1 MPVLRLIP
9 QLASIVTHYN
19 FDSSSIFPYGV
30 VVTMP
35 EQEIKSIPLSKLR
48 LWTENP
54 RDPMDESMSDSEII
68 KRAIVNDSD
77 NWNLDSLIVEMG
89 KRYHLN
95 EIPVVVANADDTFTV
110 YDGNRRVA
118 LLKCI
123 KDPDLFQ
130 DAFNRLG
137 VFEVEPELRNL
148 TVLPCNVRTKEIA
161 LEIVERIHRSS
172 NKWGKLQYEQ
182 FLHNFRGQPKG
193 PLMLLDEATG
203 GIVATNKKL
212 NEEYVEKR
220 LLTESNLNKIG
231 FSIKK
236 NELVTN
242 FTPEEAVEILKDFA
256 RIRNA
261 DLSSARKNPGKL
273 KEALIELDPDKY
285 ANVPSFNENK
295 PITRLGENTS
305 NGRREMPS
313 AGVLSHNSARRK
325 PVKNKEETL
334 FGGILRPKGSRS
346 NELYRAIDDIYHYY
360 LKNEQRRSH
369 FLPIVAFSMRLLLE
383 ICAQEYFKAN
393 NPDKDCKDGA
403 LKPFLK
409 AAKKKMQ
416 ETAHFQEV
424 NEITLNSEWIDGRLN
439 FEGILSKWAHGT
451 LRADNESIV
460 RISGLVGNIIRL
472 MWSD

>member
-35 EQEIKSIPLSKLR
+35 EQEIKPIPLSKLR

-54 RDPMDESMSDSEII
+54 RDPVDESMSDSEII
-68 KRAIVNDSD
+68 KRAIVDDSD

-123 KDPDLFQ
+123 KDPDLYQ

-148 TVLPCNVRTKEIA
+148 TVFPCNVCTKEIA

-231 FSIKK
+231 FSIKN
-236 NELVTN
+236 NELITN
-242 FTPEEAVEILKDFA
+242 HNLEEAVEILKDIA
-256 RIRNA
+256 RIRNE
-261 DLSSARKNPGKL
+261 DLSSARKNAGRL
-273 KEALIELDPDKY
+273 KDALIELNPDRY
-285 ANVPSFNENK
+285 ANISSFNESK
-295 PITRLGENTS
+295 PITKLGGS
-305 NGRREMPS
+305 NAPNNRKEMSTAKALP
-313 AGVLSHNSARRK
+313 HKRRK
-325 PVKNKEETL
+325 PVKTKEEVL
-334 FGGILRPKGSRS
+334 FGGMLRPKGSRS
-346 NELYRAIDDIYHYY
+346 NELYRAIDDIYHFY
-360 LKNEQRRSH
+360 LKNEQKRFH
-369 FLPIVAFSMRLLLE
+369 YLPIVAFSMRLLLE
-383 ICAQEYFKAN
+383 ICAQEYFKASDPN
-393 NPDKDCKDGA
+393 NDCKDGA

-409 AAKKKMQ
+409 EAKKKMT
-416 ETAHFQEV
+416 ETANFEDI
-424 NEITLNSEWIDGRLN
+424 NEITLNSEWIDGKYN

-451 LRADNESIV
+451 LSADKESIV
-460 RISGLVGNIIRL
+460 RVSRLAGNIIRL
-472 MWSD
+472 MWSN

>member
-1 MPVLRLIP
+1 ML
-9 QLASIVTHYN
+9 
-19 FDSSSIFPYGV
+19 
-30 VVTMP
+30 

-54 RDPMDESMSDSEII
+54 RDPVDESMSDSEII
-68 KRAIVNDSD
+68 KRAIANDSD

-123 KDPDLFQ
+123 KDPDLYQ

-148 TVLPCNVRTKEIA
+148 TVLPCNVCTKEIA

-203 GIVATNKKL
+203 GIVTTNRKL

-231 FSIKK
+231 FSIKN

-242 FTPEEAVEILKDFA
+242 HSLEEAVEILKDFA
-256 RIRNA
+256 RIRNE

-273 KEALIELDPDKY
+273 KEALIELNPDKY
-285 ANVPSFNENK
+285 ANVPSFNEST
-295 PITRLGENTS
+295 PITKLGGKSDS
-305 NGRREMPS
+305 NNGVEMPC
-313 AGVLSHNSARRK
+313 ADALPHNRVKRRK
-325 PVKNKEETL
+325 PVKTKEEIL
-334 FGGILRPKGSRS
+334 FGGMLRPKDNRS
-346 NELYRAIDDIYHYY
+346 NELYRAIDDIYHFY
-360 LKNEQRRSH
+360 LKNEQKRSH
-369 FLPIVAFSMRLLLE
+369 YLPIVAFSMRLLLE

-393 NPDKDCKDGA
+393 DPDIDYKDGA
-403 LKPFLK
+403 LKHFLRV
-409 AAKKKMQ
+409 AKKKMA
-416 ETAHFQEV
+416 ETAHFEDV
-424 NEITLNSEWIDGRLN
+424 NEITLNSEWIDGTYN

-451 LRADNESIV
+451 LSADNESVV
-460 RISGLVGNIIRL
+460 RVSRLVGNIIRL